1 MKWYW
6 FFLFLSAFKNH
17 CEFDHMATMQN
28 APCIW
33 CGATFAQ
40 LELLRFHYHKC
51 SQKMAL
57 SEANWTLCGFC
68 PTIFFFTELTKSA
81 FFIGHMNNYHRQNV
95 DFSWGSQVS
104 FKRSIFQIFWKEYC
118 CAKFLFF
125 EWETSNFGS
134 LLIF

>member
-1 MKWYW
+1 MDFWWKTASWKYLVPWMLKSPLPSVLNDMKCYW
-6 FFLFLSAFKNH
+6 FSLFFAAFKNH

-104 FKRSIFQIFWKEYC
+104 FKI
-118 CAKFLFF
+118 
-125 EWETSNFGS
+125 
-134 LLIF
+134 

>member
-1 MKWYW
+1 MLLI
-6 FFLFLSAFKNH
+6 FPIFSAFKNH

-40 LELLRFHYHKC
+40 LEQLRFHYHKC

-81 FFIGHMNNYHRQNV
+81 FFIGHMNNYHRQNINY
-95 DFSWGSQVS
+95 SWGSQVS
-104 FKRSIFQIFWKEYC
+104 FKVKYE
-118 CAKFLFF
+118 L
-125 EWETSNFGS
+125 EP
-134 LLIF
+134 